1 MGGWGKVNATLQKVD
16 RVSRFLDIISL
27 PDSLPRVREAQG
39 PAAGASAEV
48 VAAAAVFVR
57 LRAVVGTCSAAWAA
71 RLSAE
76 SAAVAASATDS
87 ST

>member
-1 MGGWGKVNATLQKVD
+1 MKCFKCNISKGRWD
-16 RVSRFLDIISL
+16 SRFLDIMSL
-27 PDSLPRVREAQG
+27 PDSLPRVREARG
-39 PAAGASAEV
+39 PAAGASAE
-48 VAAAAVFVR
+48 AAAAV
-57 LRAVVGTCSAAWAA
+57 AAVGTRSAAWAA